1 MNNVPQR
8 DILGIPVVALKWQ
21 PALELVASRIHANHF
36 TKIAWLNAHCANVAQ
51 ADSDYRRAL
60 DGFLILPDGIGV
72 DIASRVLHGCSFPD
86 NLNGTDFVPALL
98 KFIDVP
104 LRVGLL
110 GAKPEEVARACKK
123 FKKQT
128 PQHDIQVISD
138 GFFDGT
144 NEQAILEKLVQFRP
158 HILLVAMGVPRQ
170 ELFIAHG
177 ISEAHCICVFG
188 VGALFDFQAGT
199 AKRAPS
205 WMRKYRIEWIYR
217 LLQEPQRLWRRY
229 LVGNPLF
236 LWHLLKYRLRL
247 KGNNNG

>member
-1 MNNVPQR
+1 MNDVPQR

-21 PALELVASRIHANHF
+21 SALELVASRIHANQF

-60 DGFLILPDGIGV
+60 NSFLILPDGIGV
-72 DIASRVLHGCSFPD
+72 DIASRALHGSSFPD

-98 KFIDVP
+98 KFIDEP

-110 GAKPEEVARACKK
+110 GAKPEEVARACAN

-144 NEQAILEKLVQFRP
+144 NKQAILEKLAQFRP

-170 ELFIAHG
+170 ELFIAHA
-177 ISEAHCICVFG
+177 INKIHCTCVFG

-205 WMRKYRIEWIYR
+205 WMRKFRIEWVYR
-217 LLQEPQRLWRRY
+217 LLLEPQRLWRRY

>member
-1 MNNVPQR
+1 MNDVPQR
-8 DILGIPVVALKWQ
+8 DILGIPVVALQWQ
-21 PALELVASRIHANHF
+21 AALELVAARIHTNHF

-51 ADSDYRRAL
+51 ADSDYRQIL
-60 DGFLILPDGIGV
+60 NDFLILPDGIGV
-72 DIASRVLHGCSFPD
+72 DIASRVLHGRSFPD

-98 KFIDVP
+98 RFIEEP

-110 GAKPEEVARACKK
+110 GAKPEEVARACEN

-144 NEQAILEKLVQFRP
+144 NEQAILEKLAQFRP

-170 ELFIAHG
+170 ELFIAQA
-177 ISEAHCICVFG
+177 ITDAHCVAAFA

-205 WMRKYRIEWIYR
+205 WMRQLRMEWLYR
-217 LLQEPQRLWRRY
+217 LIQEPQRLWRRY